1 MSYFVSIL
9 TEEVV
14 KQKMQCLNIEWLL
27 FEHEEYAKAGEI
39 ARNVATDYVS
49 FNKEVQE
56 VTITYGALEE

>member
-1 MSYFVSIL
+1 MSYFISIL
-9 TEEVV
+9 TVEII

-27 FEHEEYAKAGEI
+27 FEHEEYRKAGEI
-39 ARNVATDYVS
+39 ARTIINDYVS